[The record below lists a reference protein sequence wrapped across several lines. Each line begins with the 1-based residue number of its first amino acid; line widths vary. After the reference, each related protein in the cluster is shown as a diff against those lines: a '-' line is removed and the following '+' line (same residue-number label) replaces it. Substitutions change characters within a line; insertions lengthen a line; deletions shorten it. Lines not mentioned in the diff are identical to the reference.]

1 MCAFFQFGKIKS
13 TGMEPSITVDPP
25 GDDFVRGASFS
36 KHCGILGHEGL
47 VSEYAQSLSMSWFF
61 SFYRHNDYNL
71 MDNLNLGGR
80 EEDDEPF
87 EY

>member
-1 MCAFFQFGKIKS
+1 
-13 TGMEPSITVDPP
+13 MEPSITVDPP
-25 GDDFVRGASFS
+25 DDNFVWGASFS
-36 KHCGILGHEGL
+36 KHYGILGHEGL

-61 SFYRHNDYNL
+61 SSYRHNDYNL

>member
-1 MCAFFQFGKIKS
+1 
-13 TGMEPSITVDPP
+13 MEPSITVDPP
-25 GDDFVRGASFS
+25 GDDFVQGASFS
-36 KHCGILGHEGL
+36 KHCRVLVHEGV
-47 VSEYAQSLSMSWFF
+47 VSKYAQSLSISWFF
-61 SFYRHNDYNL
+61 TSYWHNDYHL